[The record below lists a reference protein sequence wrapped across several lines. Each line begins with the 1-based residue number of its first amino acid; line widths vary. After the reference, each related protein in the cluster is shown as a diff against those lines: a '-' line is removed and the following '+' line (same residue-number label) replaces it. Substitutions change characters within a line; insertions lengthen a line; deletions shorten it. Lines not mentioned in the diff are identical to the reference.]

1 LSYMTPIDYAVIVV
15 YSIIALVIGY
25 FATRRTKSVADYFV
39 GGWKVPWWLSAVS
52 HHVSGYS
59 AFAFVAYA
67 GIAYRYGFTIYTI
80 WALTISIGLLI
91 GALIFAPRWG
101 ALGKKGVLS
110 PLQYLEERFNL
121 PTRVGIAV
129 SFTSIKFIDL
139 GLKIFSLAVFL
150 NAFVGLD
157 IVWSII
163 IAGVLT
169 IAYMVTGGILASIW
183 TDFAQAIIQFTPTI
197 ILFIVA
203 LQAVGGFDGL
213 ISKAPP
219 GFWQPLSG
227 PYDFWYWLAFLI
239 VVTLSYCGATLNLAQ
254 RFISVGAAKEAR
266 KVALLSAILYLTYP
280 VVMFTPMW
288 IARVLYPN
296 LDKPDYAYA
305 VIARDFLPKIAP
317 GLLGFMLVSLFA
329 ATMSMIDSD
338 LNSLSAVFTVDLYGR
353 LKKVSDEKKLL
364 KIAQIITLVFGII
377 MIIASF
383 IPLAF
388 PQAGGIFNIMV
399 DWYAGLLGP
408 IGIPLLLGLVY
419 KHTTW
424 RGAIASWAGGFIVWA
439 IFKYGLKTPWTIT
452 TWAELITSFVIFFF
466 EPIITRKIAKIST
479 EEIKRIEKFFEG
491 L

>member
-1 LSYMTPIDYAVIVV
+1 MTPIDYAVIVV
-15 YSIIALVIGY
+15 YSIIVLVIGY
-25 FATRRTKSVADYFV
+25 FATRRTKSVADYFA

-163 IAGVLT
+163 VAGVVT

-183 TDFAQAIIQFTPTI
+183 TDFAQAIIQFIPTI

-203 LQAVGGFDGL
+203 LQAVGGFGGL

-280 VVMFTPMW
+280 VVMFVPMW
-288 IARVLYPN
+288 VARVLYPN

-317 GLLGFMLVSLFA
+317 GLLGFMLAGLFA

-338 LNSLSAVFTVDLYGR
+338 LNSLSVVFTIDLYGR

-383 IPLAF
+383 IPLVL

-419 KHTTW
+419 KYTTW

-452 TWAELITSFVIFFF
+452 TWAELITSFVIFFL
-466 EPIITRKIAKIST
+466 EPMITRKIAKIGI
-479 EEIKRIEKFFEG
+479 EEIKRIEEFFEG